1 MSVVMITGAARG
13 IGAESA
19 RQLYARGHE
28 LALVGLEPAEL
39 GARASELG
47 PRAAAFECDVTDR
60 AGLATVVNDIVE
72 RFGGIDV
79 VIANAGVATV
89 GTVAALDPGEFERV
103 IE

>member
-39 GARASELG
+39 QARADELG
-47 PRAAAFECDVTDR
+47 PRAAAFECDVTDSD
-60 AGLATVVNDIVE
+60 ALARVVEDIVG

-79 VIANAGVATV
+79 VIANAGVSTV
-89 GTVAALDPGEFERV
+89 GTVASLAPDEFERV
-103 IE
+103 V